1 MIQLESTGLCV
12 SESARVRVYWDGR
25 ARVTIRESGV
35 RVGEGGGLGEMSV
48 CVCLC
53 ALADWLTGYLA
64 GWLADEQ
71 GKARQTCA
79 CACLCLSV

>member
-35 RVGEGGGLGEMSV
+35 RVGEGGEAWRDV
-48 CVCLC
+48 CVCVSLR
-53 ALADWLTGYLA
+53 LG
-64 GWLADEQ
+64 
-71 GKARQTCA
+71 
-79 CACLCLSV
+79 